1 MPTCTVNSQEDYSK
15 MQCFPNFFF
24 FFYRANLLRGCFIKG
39 FLNCII
45 IRYLYLYLSGSR
57 QFYMNLKAIF
67 ERTKYLKYSF
77 LTMHFVFLF
86 KNMQ

>member
-15 MQCFPNFFF
+15 MQCFPNFIFF
-24 FFYRANLLRGCFIKG
+24 HHADLLRGCFIKG

-57 QFYMNLKAIF
+57 QFYNWLLKGYI
-67 ERTKYLKYSF
+67 
-77 LTMHFVFLF
+77 
-86 KNMQ
+86 